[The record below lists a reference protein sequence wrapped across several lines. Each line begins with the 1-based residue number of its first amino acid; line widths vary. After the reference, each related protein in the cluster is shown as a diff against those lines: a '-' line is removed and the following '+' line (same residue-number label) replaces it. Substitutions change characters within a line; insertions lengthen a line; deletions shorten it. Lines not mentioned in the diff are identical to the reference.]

1 MVEKIV
7 DGVLTVDYLK
17 STSEEFDVDS
27 IREIILRRMGLRDIT
42 CVNQCRNVVR
52 LVLSDNK
59 IRNLSALDGLTE
71 LTLLNLSSNDITSLD
86 GLNNLEKL
94 TTLNLAG
101 NSIATIEALSSLSN
115 LKALT
120 NLRLHDDMRGISN
133 PVCQLNNYQSAVVG
147 YCPNLRILNG
157 EIIKGDGS
165 TLFSLFREMDKKID
179 GKLY

>member
-71 LTLLNLSSNDITSLD
+71 LTLLNLSSNDIT
-86 GLNNLEKL
+86 
-94 TTLNLAG
+94 TLAALVQHFVLRR
-101 NSIATIEALSSLSN
+101 IEALSSLSN

-179 GKLY
+179 AWSL